1 VDWTHNVIRLRREKR
16 EQAVLTCLSFSLA
29 RPQAPNARSSF
40 GDTLIPGRSVFGH
53 PPAEHYKHE
62 AAVHIHDATGGMV
75 IIAQ

>member
-1 VDWTHNVIRLRREKR
+1 M
-16 EQAVLTCLSFSLA
+16 SFDYVVRNANKLCSPVSLFA
-29 RPQAPNARSSF
+29 RPSTSAKCPKSF